1 MCEILRHGL
10 RKGWMLHVM
19 GNLGE
24 GAVWI
29 PLTSSCVGR
38 FSKLWTL
45 VKSCLPNPVFEEERD
60 GCDAS
65 LEC

>member
-1 MCEILRHGL
+1 MREMLRHGL
-10 RKGWMLHVM
+10 RKGWMLRVM

-24 GAVWI
+24 GAGWI

-45 VKSCLPNPVFEEERD
+45 DKSCVTNRIRRRRT
-60 GCDAS
+60 
-65 LEC
+65 